1 MAEGKSL
8 GEEVSYMARALVP
21 LRSRVMWPFRRMEEE
36 MEGLMGRLFTPEEE
50 WPLTEWP
57 TEGFV
62 PAMSV
67 AETEKTYEITLEV
80 PGLKPEELSVEMK
93 HGELYVSGE
102 KKEEKEEKGK
112 TFHRLERSY
121 GEFRR
126 LIPLVGGVD
135 AEKVEAEYKD
145 GVLKVTVPKTEE
157 AKPKHIKVK
166 T

>member
-112 TFHRLERSY
+112 TFHRVERRY
-121 GEFRR
+121 GAFRR
-126 LIPLVGGVD
+126 VIPLPEAVGEKEVQ
-135 AEKVEAEYKD
+135 AEFHE
-145 GVLKVTVPKTEE
+145 GVLKITLPKKEPTHPTKIE
-157 AKPKHIKVK
+157 VK